1 MMSKI
6 EITQARI
13 LFKVIRRRS
22 RKKSAQGN
30 KSLILKKDTIKN
42 PRISNKTKLTSKP
55 RNKFFNQDSKK
66 GPHT

>member
-1 MMSKI
+1 MMSQI

-13 LFKVIRRRS
+13 LFKVIRRKS

-42 PRISNKTKLTSKP
+42 PRISKKTKLTSKP
-55 RNKFFNQDSKK
+55 SNKFFNQDSKK
-66 GPHT
+66 GLHT